1 MKVTQ
6 ISIGRFHHFHLAR
19 QLEKYNL
26 LDCIWTGYP
35 QFKLADEEGIPVEKI
50 KSFPWVQAP
59 FMFRGKLGLGNWH
72 WLNQE
77 WAWLAQ
83 ETLDHT
89 VSKNINHPSI
99 VIALSANGLQS
110 GTKAQKN
117 GGYYICDR
125 GSSHIQFQ
133 NGILKEEYSRW
144 GLKYKDI
151 DARII
156 AKEEAEYAQANL
168 ITVPSEF
175 VKQSFIKKGIPENK
189 IAKVTYGARLNRFSK
204 VAEPD
209 EQTFSILWVGSVSIR
224 KGFLD
229 LLQAFT
235 LLKHPKK
242 ELVVVGAISAEI
254 KELLAKQNLN
264 GVIFKGNVPNDQLPY
279 LYSAAHVFVLPSM
292 EEGLAMVQGE
302 ALACGC
308 PVIATYNAGASD
320 LFDDNKE
327 GFIVPIRSPGVIAER
342 LQQLADDKDL
352 RIQMSLS
359 AIQKMKGLGGWDS
372 YGLAFKN
379 VLEKLSSK

>member
-26 LDCIWTGYP
+26 LDSIWTGYP
-35 QFKLADEEGIPVEKI
+35 LFKLADEEGIPAEKI
-50 KSFPWVQAP
+50 KSFPWLQAP
-59 FMFRGKLGLGNWH
+59 FMFRGKLGLANWH

-77 WAWLAQ
+77 WAWQAQ
-83 ETLDHT
+83 ETLDRK
-89 VSKNINHPSI
+89 VSKSINHPSV
-99 VIALSANGLQS
+99 VIALSASGLHS

-125 GSSHIQFQ
+125 GSSHIRFQ
-133 NGILKEEYSRW
+133 NEILKEEYLRW

-151 DARII
+151 DSRII
-156 AKEEAEYAQANL
+156 AKEETEYAQANL

-175 VKQSFIKKGIPENK
+175 VKQSFITKGIPEK
-189 IAKVTYGARLNRFSK
+189 RIAKVTYGARVDRFSK
-204 VAEPD
+204 VAEPP
-209 EQTFSILWVGSVSIR
+209 EQTFTILWVGSVSIR

-229 LLQAFT
+229 LLQAFN
-235 LLKHPKK
+235 LLSHPKK
-242 ELVVVGAISAEI
+242 ELVVVGGISAEI
-254 KELLAKQNLN
+254 KELLHKWNLDD
-264 GVIFKGNVPNDQLPY
+264 VVFKGNVPNDQLP
-279 LYSAAHVFVLPSM
+279 LIYSTAHVFVLPSI

-308 PVIATYNAGASD
+308 PVIATYNAGAAD

-352 RIQMSLS
+352 RMQMSLS

-379 VLEKLSSK
+379 VLEKIS